1 MAFGSFFKKL
11 KEGVKD
17 FADGFKHGWNKT
29 KSVIEKIPVV
39 GKIAGKIPKF
49 DNSNNPV
56 SQYFGNDGYTYF
68 DDKGNVIP
76 KDPQPSPP
84 PPSTPAPPPKNP
96 YNPSRPDDRKDM

>member
-39 GKIAGKIPKF
+39 GKIAEKIPKF

-68 DDKGNVIP
+68 DDKGNAIP
-76 KDPQPSPP
+76 KDPQPSP
-84 PPSTPAPPPKNP
+84 TPAPPPKNP